1 MFLSC
6 NLVSCVTL
14 LRTPSLRTAFNR
26 RKSSNLQQ
34 AYCFTPTVLDHIA
47 YYPFHPRLDV
57 TNGVVR
63 QAPFAIE
70 EDGFG
75 NFQLQIEVTFLDCV
89 TTFAYDLILFDNNAL
104 HAYRTVRLRPDPEDW
119 DNFVQLGGD
128 FRSSSSAST
137 NSTTNQ
143 HVEDV
148 GFGAEPT
155 SRSKPTEPVRS
166 RDCSKDTHS
175 HSSGCSDREHHAPY
189 TSITMDRLLQSSV
202 QKPLPQKHKKKLQL
216 LHEAQLLLEDAQK
229 QQSQWA
235 SSRLVESPN
244 VHSPQYNL
252 MPLSPDIPTWPL
264 KRSPSNRP
272 PSHGSV
278 HNNEASPC
286 TPSNQSPTMDTVSS
300 GSHHNVIDDGSTSRH
315 VDPAS
320 PVKRIVLKLSRRG
333 SLLLGRESSEEHR
346 ERRRRKRE
354 QRRELQ
360 RAKLRGSEH
369 QSLQRSSHVASQSP
383 ETIDHKLPG
392 SSELY
397 RDPLSKSW
405 TLVEHDFREQTPK
418 PKKHKSSKR
427 ERPLHDPRRHSSP
440 TSGFN
445 VLGVTCD
452 AKFTSSDNHHKCFSE
467 TQPSFTSKVRS
478 NKSGTKHNDDLVRS
492 SVEQELFGSD
502 EDPPITSSQTN
513 LHSPKSPHP
522 LFGDRAS
529 LLLEPVDGEFD
540 DVLSRSLFSQC
551 HDSTNADSPS
561 VDLFGDED
569 RVHSDREEERDAA
582 VSEPEAPPNRPL
594 SPTDSNDSKPY
605 DPSDPVKDTV
615 VLSGEESDDDY
626 SDDCVHF
633 LRQHVDSESDLPRTL
648 SSANDFRK
656 ILPTNR
662 IPENRFET
670 VPDTRKPQKLHNKKS
685 KQSDITRRSQDFLP
699 VTTSS
704 SQPEVSMFQ
713 ATTPLTVN
721 PAKAGVMADK
731 SSTRRTSSPDASDGS
746 RPRTYTSSDDNDNH
760 LPSTQRGRHQPS
772 KQLDFSK
779 PTPGVT
785 GTLGLSTE
793 LRRSVDITPQNK
805 PSPQSPKTC
814 KPSSDRSATSVRKN
828 IKSDYAKSSQAKLS
842 KVRKDDDSKISSPN
856 KPPTGSNKPT
866 ARQSRP
872 VSRVDSS
879 KRPPQKLKQH
889 RQHNVG
895 SSLDSKLSSA
905 GSSPSEKRDRR
916 LSTAVKNQL
925 DVDLSSLS
933 SLHSESSASSP
944 TPPMSSCNSLF
955 TGNPED
961 VESRRGFMTN
971 QSSPKLL
978 AKPKSDKPVNDE
990 LARKK
995 VTTSNRPSVE
1005 ETALPKQPPSHHN
1018 VSPASVKHSQESEE
1032 TENVASNTQRKET
1045 VREPSKYSNQQ
1056 LELLFDRLLRLR
1068 QPHLAS
1074 RMGDILLQYL
1084 TPRSPKSG
1092 SKSQTKGDS
1101 TDKLG
1106 KSNRAVKILHS
1117 EEPRVIAFNLRKLP
1131 ITCLDQ
1137 LSGLIAEDESIPDE
1151 VETEPT
1157 GHSVTTVKL

>member
-1 MFLSC
+1 ILFVFKVGHSVQKKTKPL
-6 NLVSCVTL
+6 
-14 LRTPSLRTAFNR
+14 FNR
-26 RKSSNLQQ
+26 THHWRCYVDSWNPK
-34 AYCFTPTVLDHIA
+34 
-47 YYPFHPRLDV
+47 YPLSAFVKKVTFKLHDTFENPRQ
-57 TNGVVR
+57 VVR

-104 HAYRTVRLRPDPEDW
+104 HAYRTVRLRPNPEDW
-119 DNFVQLGGD
+119 DNFVQLGGIVIPRDNNPSDIHRVIQTVQCCADLDSLHPYSFFPHLEPNLEDD

-175 HSSGCSDREHHAPY
+175 HSSGCSDREHHAAY

-235 SSRLVESPN
+235 SSRLIESPN
-244 VHSPQYNL
+244 VRSPQYNL

-264 KRSPSNRP
+264 KRSPSNKP

-278 HNNEASPC
+278 QNIEASPC

-315 VDPAS
+315 ADAAS

-333 SLLLGRESSEEHR
+333 SRNQLTVASSSPSRRESSEEHR

-360 RAKLRGSEH
+360 RAKLRGPEH
-369 QSLQRSSHVASQSP
+369 QSLQRPSHVASQSP
-383 ETIDHKLPG
+383 ETIDNKHHG

-397 RDPLSKSW
+397 RDPLPKFW

-427 ERPLHDPRRHSSP
+427 ERLLHDPCRHSSP

-452 AKFTSSDNHHKCFSE
+452 AKFTSSYNHHQCFSE
-467 TQPSFTSKVRS
+467 TQPSKMRS
-478 NKSGTKHNDDLVRS
+478 NKSGTKHTDDLVRS
-492 SVEQELFGSD
+492 SVEHELFGSD
-502 EDPPITSSQTN
+502 EDPPITSSQAN

-569 RVHSDREEERDAA
+569 RVHSDREEERDTA
-582 VSEPEAPPNRPL
+582 VNEHEAPPNRPL

-626 SDDCVHF
+626 SDDCAHF
-633 LRQHVDSESDLPRTL
+633 LRQHMDSESDLPRTV

-656 ILPTNR
+656 VLPTNR

-670 VPDTRKPQKLHNKKS
+670 VPDTQKPQKFHSKKS
-685 KQSDITRRSQDFLP
+685 KQSDITRHSQDFLP
-699 VTTSS
+699 VATSS
-704 SQPEVSMFQ
+704 SQPEVSMVH
-713 ATTPLTVN
+713 TVTPLTAI
-721 PAKAGVMADK
+721 PTKTSMPTDK
-731 SSTRRTSSPDASDGS
+731 SPTRRTSSPDASDGS

-760 LPSTQRGRHQPS
+760 LPPAQRGRRQPS

-779 PTPGVT
+779 PTSGVT
-785 GTLGLSTE
+785 GTQVLSTE
-793 LRRSVDITPQNK
+793 LRRSVDVAPQDK
-805 PSPQSPKTC
+805 PKPQSPKIC
-814 KPSSDRSATSVRKN
+814 KPLPDRSTTSVRKN
-828 IKSDYAKSSQAKLS
+828 IKSDCAKGSQAKFS
-842 KVRKDDDSKISSPN
+842 KGKCD
-856 KPPTGSNKPT
+856 
-866 ARQSRP
+866 
-872 VSRVDSS
+872 
-879 KRPPQKLKQH
+879 
-889 RQHNVG
+889 
-895 SSLDSKLSSA
+895 
-905 GSSPSEKRDRR
+905 
-916 LSTAVKNQL
+916 
-925 DVDLSSLS
+925 
-933 SLHSESSASSP
+933 
-944 TPPMSSCNSLF
+944 
-955 TGNPED
+955 
-961 VESRRGFMTN
+961 GF
-971 QSSPKLL
+971 
-978 AKPKSDKPVNDE
+978 
-990 LARKK
+990 
-995 VTTSNRPSVE
+995 
-1005 ETALPKQPPSHHN
+1005 
-1018 VSPASVKHSQESEE
+1018 
-1032 TENVASNTQRKET
+1032 SNTEMK
-1045 VREPSKYSNQQ
+1045 
-1056 LELLFDRLLRLR
+1056 
-1068 QPHLAS
+1068 
-1074 RMGDILLQYL
+1074 
-1084 TPRSPKSG
+1084 
-1092 SKSQTKGDS
+1092 
-1101 TDKLG
+1101 
-1106 KSNRAVKILHS
+1106 
-1117 EEPRVIAFNLRKLP
+1117 
-1131 ITCLDQ
+1131 
-1137 LSGLIAEDESIPDE
+1137 
-1151 VETEPT
+1151 
-1157 GHSVTTVKL
+1157 